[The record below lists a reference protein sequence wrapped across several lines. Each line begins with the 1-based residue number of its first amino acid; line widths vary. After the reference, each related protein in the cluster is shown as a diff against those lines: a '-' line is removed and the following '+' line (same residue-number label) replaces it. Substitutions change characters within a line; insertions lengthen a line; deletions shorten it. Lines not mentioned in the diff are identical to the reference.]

1 MDTIHSA
8 ILFTLTKF
16 DTNQVHWL
24 IGTPYLA
31 IIANKECRVAP
42 DALKLGQE
50 KKMAPNDQGRISNIC
65 EQLIHLTPQEAQSLP
80 LIPRSGTGQDS
91 GRSRISQRW

>member
-8 ILFTLTKF
+8 ILFTLTNV

-31 IIANKECRVAP
+31 IIANKEFRVAP
-42 DALKLGQE
+42 DALKLGRE
-50 KKMAPNDQGRISNIC
+50 KKWLQTTKVASLNIC

-80 LIPRSGTGQDS
+80 LIPRNGILSCT
-91 GRSRISQRW
+91 